1 MVIYVTYHSQF
12 LQYVVKLGG
21 IIYPFVTRII
31 YTNTCIQ
38 VESCISKLSYFFT
51 EYSWGVLE
59 EEKRT

>member
-1 MVIYVTYHSQF
+1 MVIYVTYHFQF

-38 VESCISKLSYFFT
+38 VESCISKLSCGHLGRKLLY
-51 EYSWGVLE
+51 
-59 EEKRT
+59 